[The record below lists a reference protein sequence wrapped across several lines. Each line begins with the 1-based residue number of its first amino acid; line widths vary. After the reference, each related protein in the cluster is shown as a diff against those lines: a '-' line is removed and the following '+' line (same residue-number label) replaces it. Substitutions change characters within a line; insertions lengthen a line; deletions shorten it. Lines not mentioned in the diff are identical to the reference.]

1 MKLKDEKGAITL
13 FVLVSMLLFIAT
25 ITSVYTFVQ
34 GKNRVINS
42 NLKQI
47 KSQYEVDDNSLS
59 ALYEATV
66 YEWMPKITLENSG
79 NTTITGKIELIDDA
93 KKIYNINIKSIKYG
107 WYISDTALDYNDL
120 GVDKI
125 GESNL
130 EWYTPE
136 IDYNNLRVDKIGES
150 NLEVDTPEREEN
162 LYIKKNI
169 NGTGYYYLC
178 LMVNNMEFW
187 KYIHV

>member
-1 MKLKDEKGAITL
+1 MKLKEEKGAITL

-47 KSQYEVDDNSLS
+47 KSQYEKNENVLS
-59 ALYEATV
+59 DEYIAAV
-66 YEWMPKITLENSG
+66 KWSPNVTLQKDG
-79 NTTITGKIELIDDA
+79 NTRITGTINLRDDENKID
-93 KKIYNINIKSIKYG
+93 KINIRSLKYG
-107 WYISDTALDYNDL
+107 WYISDTVLNYNDL

-136 IDYNNLRVDKIGES
+136 
-150 NLEVDTPEREEN
+150 REEN
-162 LYIKKNI
+162 LYITKNI
-169 NGTGYYYLC
+169 DGNGYYYLC

-187 KYIHV
+187 KYIKVE